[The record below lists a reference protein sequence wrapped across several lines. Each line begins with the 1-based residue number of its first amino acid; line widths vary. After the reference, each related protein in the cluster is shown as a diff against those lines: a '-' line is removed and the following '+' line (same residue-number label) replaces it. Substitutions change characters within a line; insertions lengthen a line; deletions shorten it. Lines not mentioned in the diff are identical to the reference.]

1 MVSERWRRAVV
12 PIEIDPGH
20 PEGIWLPD
28 GRVLGGAK
36 LVLTGDD
43 VDRLRAGFVC
53 MKCLEPFER
62 SWPERCHVCGFY
74 VRREQAAYFAREYG
88 GIERVYRGVDL
99 NEERE
104 RVHEEAAKAEEGKR

>member
-1 MVSERWRRAVV
+1 MAERWRKPVV

-20 PEGIWLPD
+20 SEVIYLPD
-28 GRVLGGAK
+28 GRTHGAAK
-36 LVLTGDD
+36 LVLHVDD
-43 VDRLRAGFVC
+43 VDRMRAGFVC

-88 GIERVYRGVDL
+88 GIERVYRGFDL
-99 NEERE
+99 EEERE

>member
-1 MVSERWRRAVV
+1 LAERWRKPVI

-28 GRVLGGAK
+28 GRVHGAAK
-36 LVLTGDD
+36 FVLDRDD
-43 VDRLRAGFVC
+43 VDRMRAGFVC
-53 MKCLEPFER
+53 MKCFEPFER
-62 SWPERCHVCGFY
+62 SWPERCYVCGFA

-99 NEERE
+99 AEERE

>member
-1 MVSERWRRAVV
+1 LAERWRRPVI
-12 PIEIDPGH
+12 PIEIDSGH
-20 PEGIWLPD
+20 AEGIWLPD
-28 GRVLGGAK
+28 GRVLGSAR
-36 LVLTGDD
+36 LLLDGDD
-43 VDRLRAGFVC
+43 VDRMRAGFVC

-74 VRREQAAYFAREYG
+74 VRREQAAHFAREYG
-88 GIERVYRGVDL
+88 GIERVYRGLDL